1 MTALSGVR
9 SSCDMLARNSDL
21 CRLATSSSALLRS
34 SSRNSRALWMASADW
49 LAKVC
54 EQVAGLLR
62 SPRRPP
68 ADHQGADDAVSWS
81 IGTATAT
88 ASPRRRCCR

>member
-1 MTALSGVR
+1 MSRRYSSWRSLRSPNIRSSRTSEKPITALSGVR

-34 SSRNSRALWMASADW
+34 SSRNSRALRIASADW

-54 EQVAGLLR
+54 SR
-62 SPRRPP
+62 S
-68 ADHQGADDAVSWS
+68 AISS
-81 IGTATAT
+81 E
-88 ASPRRRCCR
+88 